1 MTAIIVSILAALGIG
16 GGVMLASGGSGGSSG
31 GAAVVAPVNPGTGG
45 GGSNT
50 GGSIQSGKLLKTLS
64 SNNIQ
69 TITEGSQVN
78 MTKSGKNISLELS
91 VYAPIKVANNSYQT
105 NDIFQTAGSRKYVW
119 GFTKPSPAVKTTFDL
134 GTMTSSNVAD
144 FYAGN
149 TKTQFLG
156 TLTTTSLKQKTG
168 MLTLTNENVTWTL
181 TSNLALGGRLL
192 GLENSDFGYYTWLSR
207 YTNSSMESSSESKRY
222 RRYSSGQFYMF
233 DTSKQLMASKY
244 NRYAATSNIAA
255 FSGKAIGAINYLNN
269 NCGGNS
275 ATNDL
280 YGDITL
286 SLNFNTKQ
294 LSGNITNTK
303 FGNSYAWYDIALTGT
318 INNEITNNSP
328 NFSITNIVLSGSPSR
343 LPIENN
349 VVNHL
354 GMDTYGSGVVVEG
367 SSISKDE
374 VVGEIAF
381 TGHNTTLAGGNLFIN
396 THIGFGAKKSN

>member
-1 MTAIIVSILAALGIG
+1 MTTIIISILCALGIG
-16 GGVMLASGGSGGSSG
+16 GGVMVASSSGGGSSSAAVSTLNPGGSGSS
-31 GAAVVAPVNPGTGG
+31 
-45 GGSNT
+45 S
-50 GGSIQSGKLLKTLS
+50 GGSIQAGNLLKKTA
-64 SNNIQ
+64 SNKIR
-69 TITEGSQVN
+69 TITENSQVN
-78 MTKSGKNISLELS
+78 MLKNGKNISLTLS
-91 VYAPIKVANNSYQT
+91 AYAPVKVGNNSYQT
-105 NDIFQTAGSRKYVW
+105 NDIFVTAGPRKYVW
-119 GFTKPSPAVKTTFDL
+119 GFTQTTPPVQVTFDL
-134 GTMTSSNVAD
+134 GTITSSSAVAD

-149 TKTQFLG
+149 TVTQYLG
-156 TLTTTSLKQKTG
+156 TLSTTSLRQKSG
-168 MLTLTNENVTWTL
+168 MLNFVNENVTWTL

-207 YTNSSMESSSESKRY
+207 YTNSSMESSSDSKRY

-233 DTSKQLMASKY
+233 DTSKQLMASQY
-244 NRYAATSNIAA
+244 DRYSATSNIAS

-275 ATNDL
+275 ATNNL
-280 YGDITL
+280 YGDISL

-303 FGNSYAWYDIALTGT
+303 LANYTWYNIGITGT
-318 INNEITNNSP
+318 INNEIINNSP
-328 NFSITNIVLSGSPSR
+328 NFSITNVVLSGTASV

-349 VVNHL
+349 VVYTL
-354 GMDTYGSGVVVEG
+354 GMNNYGSGAVVKG
-367 SSISKDE
+367 SSVSKDE

>member
-1 MTAIIVSILAALGIG
+1 MTAIIISILCALGIG
-16 GGVMLASGGSGGSSG
+16 GGVMLASGGGSDSG
-31 GAAVVAPVNPGTGG
+31 GAAVVGPANPGGG
-45 GGSNT
+45 GGS
-50 GGSIQSGKLLKTLS
+50 GGSIQSGKLLKTIS
-64 SNNIQ
+64 SNSIQ
-69 TITEGSQVN
+69 TITEGSQVKMN
-78 MTKSGKNISLELS
+78 KSGKNISLELS
-91 VYAPIKVANNSYQT
+91 VYAPIKVGNNSYQT
-105 NDIFQTAGSRKYVW
+105 NDIFQTAGVRKYVW
-119 GFTKPSPAVKTTFDL
+119 GFTKPSPAVQTTFNL
-134 GTMTSSNVAD
+134 GTITSSSKVAD

-244 NRYAATSNIAA
+244 NRYAATSNIAS

-280 YGDITL
+280 YGDIIL

-303 FGNSYAWYDIALTGT
+303 FGNSYDWYDIALSGS
-318 INNEITNNSP
+318 INDEITNNSP
-328 NFSITNIVLSGSPSR
+328 NFSITNIVLTGSPSR

-354 GMDTYGSGVVVEG
+354 GMDNYGSGVVVEG

-396 THIGFGAKKSN
+396 THIGFGAQKSN